1 MCVWLADST
10 LRYPEGIVENL
21 LVQVKNTFI
30 LTDFVVLDMA
40 GDLGISLIFCQPFLG
55 DIKDRIDVET

>member
-1 MCVWLADST
+1 M
-10 LRYPEGIVENL
+10 RYLEGVVENL

-30 LTDFVVLDMA
+30 LADFVVLDMA